1 MSEQGPPESLPWA
14 PLAGALTRLYGLP
27 SWSFREFGFWR
38 LPGADTIYVAVA
50 GAVHPTTAEELENVG
65 WPALTGA
72 LPEGLPTP
80 ELLRMVGADAAKNV
94 VDVDDAGAAAFGRGD
109 ALSIPPESTAEVLV
123 VRRGRHALGGVSRET
138 GRRWAP

>member
-1 MSEQGPPESLPWA
+1 VITPESLPWA

-38 LPGADTIYVAVA
+38 LPGAETIYVAVA
-50 GAVHPTTAEELENVG
+50 GAVHPSTPEELANVG
-65 WPALTGA
+65 WPALTGP

-80 ELLRMVGADAAKNV
+80 ELLRMVGADAAMNFV
-94 VDVDDAGAAAFGRGD
+94 EVDEAGAAAFARGD
-109 ALSIPPESTAEVLV
+109 ALGIPPEATAEVLV
-123 VRRGRHALGGVSRET
+123 VRRGRHALGGVRRAD